1 MLQLVNLTKKYR
13 DAVAVRGVDLTLQD
27 GEFFALVGPSGSG
40 KTSILAMV
48 SGYIDPTSG
57 SILQDGEELT
67 RLPPAARN
75 LGIVFQD
82 YALFPHMTARNN
94 VAYGLKRRHWGNR
107 QEISKRVN
115 EMLDVVGLVDLG
127 ERYPREL
134 SGGQQQRVAIARALA
149 YEPKLLL
156 MDEPL
161 GALDRAIREDMQRVI
176 IDVHHQLKPTILYV
190 THNRGEAYAMA
201 DRVGVMRDGLMV
213 AADAPTKLRMEPPNA
228 FIASFFGGHN
238 LLPIKITGSRPEGGL
253 TVTFDQLEVESFPG
267 QEGLRVDQDAFLMVP
282 QDAFSLAPSGNTSH
296 DGVTRIRTEVR
307 GIVDYGAM
315 VQLRCI
321 PEGDTQS
328 QIVFG
333 VKGNQATGISIH
345 DTVDVAIDAQRTRVL
360 I

>member
-213 AADAPTKLRMEPPNA
+213 AADAPTKLRMEPRTA

-238 LLPIKITGSRPEGGL
+238 LLPIKITGLSTRGRAHRNFRPM
-253 TVTFDQLEVESFPG
+253 EVESFPG
-267 QEGLRVDQDAFLMVP
+267 QEGLE
-282 QDAFSLAPSGNTSH
+282 S
-296 DGVTRIRTEVR
+296 
-307 GIVDYGAM
+307 
-315 VQLRCI
+315 
-321 PEGDTQS
+321 
-328 QIVFG
+328 
-333 VKGNQATGISIH
+333 
-345 DTVDVAIDAQRTRVL
+345 
-360 I
+360 